1 MSGYSGI
8 LEPRPAIG
16 AGAMLINTVL
26 IVIMGVTVKTLA
38 HMEVGTLEMLTWR
51 AVVMF
56 ALLLPFLIKA
66 EHRRAIRAADIRAHL
81 VHAVLGIATMAC
93 FYFALRTLPLA
104 TVTTINFSTPVFALL
119 LARVLFNERVPR
131 IGWVALAIG
140 FSGTL
145 MVLRPTAE
153 GIGLDALV
161 VLIGSVIAAGMTLAI
176 RRMPARSTNFAVIFY
191 LSLFGAVFYA
201 VVGGPVLEPPTL
213 PEARLFLLLGL
224 VALGVHTCMAFAYR
238 FASSMLIGALDYL
251 RIIWAIL
258 IGYVFFAEQPDLI
271 DLAGI
276 VLIVSSGWIVMR
288 TSKAAAQQA
297 PVKAEGTL

>member
-26 IVIMGVTVKTLA
+26 IVVMGVTVKTLA

-51 AVVMF
+51 AVLMF
-56 ALLLPFLIKA
+56 VLLLPFLIKA
-66 EHRRAIRAADIRAHL
+66 EHRRAVRAADIRAHL
-81 VHAVLGIATMAC
+81 VHAVLGISTMAC

-104 TVTTINFSTPVFALL
+104 TVTTINFTTPVFALL
-119 LARVLFNERVPR
+119 LARVLFNERVPM
-131 IGWVALAIG
+131 IGWLAMAIG

-145 MVLRPTAE
+145 MVLRPSAE
-153 GIGLDALV
+153 GIGLDAFV
-161 VLIGSVIAAGMTLAI
+161 VLIGSIIAAAMNLTI

-201 VVGGPVLEPPTL
+201 VVGGPTLDTPTL
-213 PEARLFLLLGL
+213 PEARLFLVLGL

-258 IGYVFFAEQPDLI
+258 IGYLIFAEQPDPI
-271 DLAGI
+271 DLIGI

-288 TSKAAAQQA
+288 TSNATAPKE
-297 PVKAEGTL
+297 PVKAAETL